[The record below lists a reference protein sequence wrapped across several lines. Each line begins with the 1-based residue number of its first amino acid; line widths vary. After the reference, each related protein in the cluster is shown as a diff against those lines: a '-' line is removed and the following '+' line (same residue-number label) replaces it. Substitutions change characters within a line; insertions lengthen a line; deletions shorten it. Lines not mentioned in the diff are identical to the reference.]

1 MVCRAWA
8 AGGCEFGDSCI
19 FSHSHHA
26 QGLARETIG
35 SRAFAVQGVPG
46 DLGQVTFRSDSDSGS
61 RESSSSSAR
70 RSWADQ
76 SEDIWPESSLP
87 PPGPPGTDLAPG
99 HQVWDTSSSSSRAA
113 GTDTS
118 RGHTSQSHS
127 ISLSQKSSVRCMLH
141 EGHLPRFDDRLD
153 FPEFIPGPPG
163 SLEPYKAKQ
172 PPTKSARR
180 RKQRELAD
188 RRTEFRDMN
197 LVHADRAVQAALRF
211 NPSAPGAFARQLDFP
226 RSEAESPLRP
236 PAPWPTPRPDQPR
249 DKAGAGEALEPEDED
264 PEDEP
269 GPARAAATSTTQ
281 PILASRSRL
290 SATNSKLSL

>member
-8 AGGCEFGDSCI
+8 AGGCDFGDSCI
-19 FSHSHHA
+19 FSHSLVA
-26 QGLARETIG
+26 QGTARETIG
-35 SRAFAVQGVPG
+35 SRAFAVQAAPG
-46 DLGQVTFRSDSDSGS
+46 DLGQVTFRSDSDSS
-61 RESSSSSAR
+61 RGSSSSSAR

-87 PPGPPGTDLAPG
+87 PPGQPGTDLAPG
-99 HQVWDTSSSSSRAA
+99 HQVWDTSSSGSRAA

-118 RGHTSQSHS
+118 RGNTSQSHS
-127 ISLSQKSSVRCMLH
+127 INLSQKSSVRCMVH

-163 SLEPYKAKQ
+163 SLEPNKAKN

-197 LVHADRAVQAALRF
+197 LVHADRAVQVALRF
-211 NPSAPGAFARQLDFP
+211 NPSAPGAVVRQLDFP

-236 PAPWPTPRPDQPR
+236 PAPWPTPRPDQPKDR
-249 DKAGAGEALEPEDED
+249 AAVGAGEASQQEDED
-264 PEDEP
+264 EEDQP
-269 GPARAAATSTTQ
+269 GPACLAARSTTQ
-281 PILASRSRL
+281 PCLAARRGG
-290 SATNSKLSL
+290 ATSSKLSL